1 MIDVS
6 NVALRAKGLEP
17 GNVAPE
23 EVEFARNILRRR
35 DQGIIAAIQV
45 VGLCGDV
52 ADASLL
58 EGYLHGTENDLYAEW
73 SIKALCRY
81 LKLIDRYR
89 PLLRQWMQGEWDRFR
104 RMAAI
109 HLGKEYFRD
118 YEDRELGRYLVSVLC
133 DLEDECR
140 GAVRD
145 TFVDIF
151 QLGAQLSDP
160 FGLDFGDWDEDTTL
174 IVSVAAAKF
183 DMKELKISLE
193 SVTH

>member
-6 NVALRAKGLEP
+6 NIALRAKGLEP
-17 GNVAPE
+17 GDVAPE
-23 EVEFARNILRRR
+23 EVEFARNTLRRR

-52 ADASLL
+52 VDASLL
-58 EGYLHGTENDLYAEW
+58 ERYLHGAENDLYVEW
-73 SIKALCRY
+73 SIKALCRH
-81 LKLIDRYR
+81 LNLIDRYR
-89 PLLRQWMQGEWDRFR
+89 PLLRQWMRGEGGRFR

-145 TFVDIF
+145 TFADIC

-183 DMKELKISLE
+183 EIKDLKISLE